1 MCGDK
6 ADSHHYRVLT
16 CEGCKGFFKRTV
28 QNNLTYVCLE
38 NRSCPVDKL
47 RRNRCRFCRFQK
59 CLLEG
64 MARQVVRTDSL
75 KGQRGRL
82 PSKPRRSQDAPSISA
97 LVRADPEVPQ
107 NVESFEYSQVRAET
121 S

>member
-1 MCGDK
+1 MDK
-6 ADSHHYRVLT
+6 
-16 CEGCKGFFKRTV
+16 
-28 QNNLTYVCLE
+28 
-38 NRSCPVDKL
+38 P

-64 MARQVVRTDSL
+64 MLRQVVRTDSL

-82 PSKPRRSQDAPSISA
+82 PSKPRSSQDAPLINA
-97 LVRADPEVPQ
+97 LVRAELEVPQ
-107 NVESFEYSQVRAET
+107 KVEISDYSQVRAET